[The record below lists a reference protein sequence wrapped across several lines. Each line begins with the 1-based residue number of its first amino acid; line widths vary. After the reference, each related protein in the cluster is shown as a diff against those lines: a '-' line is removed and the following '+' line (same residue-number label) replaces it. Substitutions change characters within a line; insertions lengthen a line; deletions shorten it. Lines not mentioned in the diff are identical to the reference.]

1 MSLFTWL
8 RDVWYWLKADVIR
21 FDGPTGDI
29 LCVDIDVGR
38 WEISVEEIGRK
49 DAPFWQASIDAPGE
63 AHYSRIA
70 QTPFKAFRA
79 AVAFALANSKL
90 KVDFE
95 I

>member
-1 MSLFTWL
+1 MSFFTWL
-8 RDVWYWLKADVIR
+8 RDLWYWFCAEHC
-21 FDGPTGDI
+21 GDI
-29 LCVDIDVGR
+29 WFTVLGRWDIDV
-38 WEISVEEIGRK
+38 EKIGRE
-49 DAPFWQASIDAPGE
+49 DAPFWQASLDAEGE

-70 QTPFKAFRA
+70 LTPFKAFRA